1 MTARLDHIFRKYGQA
16 VTVNGTAAR
25 AFFQPARETEKAAP
39 FAVTSLGT
47 VDNRQWTYLGR
58 TKAGL
63 GDRVEFQGRT
73 YTVRNCEEIRLRD
86 EAVYWWAVLMERR
99 KAAE

>member
-1 MTARLDHIFRKYGQA
+1 MTGRLDRIFQKYGQA
-16 VTVNGTAAR
+16 VTVNGTAER
-25 AFFQPARETEKAAP
+25 AFFQPARKSEKDAP
-39 FAVTSLGT
+39 FEVTSLGT
-47 VDNRQWTYLGR
+47 VDDRRWTYLGR

-86 EAVYWWAVLMERR
+86 ETVCWWAVLTARR